1 MLYVHFPLSLR
12 NVEGL
17 PAAVGGIEFSHETVL
32 VNKSGLML
40 DAEIRRRRVERMK
53 AFSLWQWHIHE
64 GQRDIL
70 QIQ

>member
-1 MLYVHFPLSLR
+1 MPYVRFPLSLR

-17 PAAVGGIEFSHETVL
+17 LHVGGIEFSHEKVL